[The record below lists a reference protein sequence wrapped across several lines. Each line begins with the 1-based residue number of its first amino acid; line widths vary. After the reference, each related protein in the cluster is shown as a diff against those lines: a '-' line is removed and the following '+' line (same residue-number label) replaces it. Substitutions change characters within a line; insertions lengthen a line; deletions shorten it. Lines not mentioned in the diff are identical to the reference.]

1 LWNRLLE
8 KQSTCDGAIGTFDQE
23 DSMKTFALAVAA
35 AAVVT
40 LSAFAN
46 PAKAITLSGSDG
58 MRHAIED
65 TDLTDKVH
73 CRPGRPHHLRRWG
86 WWDGCYR
93 YNYFYSY
100 PRFRSHRVYRG
111 NRVHISRS
119 FVHTRSGISR
129 SHISR
134 GSSRSHGRR
143 R

>member
-1 LWNRLLE
+1 
-8 KQSTCDGAIGTFDQE
+8 
-23 DSMKTFALAVAA
+23 MKTFALAVAA

-58 MRHAIED
+58 LRHAIED

-73 CRPGRPHHLRRWG
+73 CRPGWRHHLRSWG

-93 YNYFYSY
+93 HSYFYSY
-100 PRFRSHRVYRG
+100 PRFRHHRIYLTHRVHVG
-111 NRVHISRS
+111 RS
-119 FVHTRSGISR
+119 FVHSR
-129 SHISR
+129 AHISR
-134 GSSRSHGRR
+134 GVSHRSHGGGRSHGRR

>member
-1 LWNRLLE
+1 
-8 KQSTCDGAIGTFDQE
+8 
-23 DSMKTFALAVAA
+23 MKTFALAVAA

-40 LSAFAN
+40 ISAFAN

-58 MRHAIED
+58 LRHAIED

-73 CRPGRPHHLRRWG
+73 CRPGWRHHLRRWG
-86 WWDGCYR
+86 WSDGCYR

-100 PRFRSHRVYRG
+100 PRFRRG
-111 NRVHISRS
+111 HRVHIGRS
-119 FVHTRSGISR
+119 FVHTRSHVSRGFSR
-129 SHISR
+129 SHVSR

>member
-1 LWNRLLE
+1 
-8 KQSTCDGAIGTFDQE
+8 
-23 DSMKTFALAVAA
+23 MKTFALAVAA

-58 MRHAIED
+58 LRHAIED

-73 CRPGRPHHLRRWG
+73 CRPGWRHHLRRWG

-93 YNYFYSY
+93 YGSYYSY
-100 PRFRSHRVYRG
+100 PRFRHHRVH
-111 NRVHISRS
+111 RVHIGRS
-119 FVHTRSGISR
+119 FVHSRAHIGR
-129 SHISR
+129 SHMGRSH
-134 GSSRSHGRR
+134 GGRSHGRR

>member
-1 LWNRLLE
+1 
-8 KQSTCDGAIGTFDQE
+8 
-23 DSMKTFALAVAA
+23 MKMFALAVAA

-40 LSAFAN
+40 ISVFAN

-58 MRHAIED
+58 LRHAIED

-73 CRPGRPHHLRRWG
+73 CRPGWRHHLRRWG
-86 WWDGCYR
+86 WSDGCYR

-100 PRFRSHRVYRG
+100 PRFRHHRIHRAH
-111 NRVHISRS
+111 RAHIGRS
-119 FVHTRSGISR
+119 FVHTRSHISR
-129 SHISR
+129 SHVSR